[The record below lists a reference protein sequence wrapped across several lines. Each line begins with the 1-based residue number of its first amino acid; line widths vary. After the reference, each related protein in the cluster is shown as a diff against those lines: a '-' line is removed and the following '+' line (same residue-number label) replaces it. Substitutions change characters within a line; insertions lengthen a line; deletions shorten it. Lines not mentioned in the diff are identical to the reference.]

1 MIIPR
6 HSFPQKFQEEV
17 GDVSLVSLLL
27 GADASDPNIGEK
39 TSNEVKDVGA
49 RWKTA
54 WNWSEDH
61 KNKMIAALAN
71 WQEFRDEELVML
83 NWLAQKEKMLKEV
96 LEVDVAD
103 EEQVNEQLGRLEVRK
118 ERTKSRR

>member
-1 MIIPR
+1 
-6 HSFPQKFQEEV
+6 
-17 GDVSLVSLLL
+17 
-27 GADASDPNIGEK
+27 
-39 TSNEVKDVGA
+39 
-49 RWKTA
+49 
-54 WNWSEDH
+54 
-61 KNKMIAALAN
+61 MIAALAN